1 MLKFPSCR
9 FWNSSSQKFGSTEQ
23 ITIGSET
30 LPKHQMKQRF
40 LRKVWQFRPWTRERA
55 CPMVAKLK
63 LRHPYVSLLV
73 RRGDKTRENTQPI
86 NVSTIVEFL
95 DAVTVN
101 GTLTREVF
109 VGTDDCRSLSELK
122 QASRRYTFKN
132 LCGKSWELGWKQS
145 PELKKQN
152 LTDHYIKFFG
162 ELLAMSASDIFLGDH
177 LSSVHHFVAYM
188 RPLSSTEKSVF
199 TMRKASSVW

>member
-1 MLKFPSCR
+1 
-9 FWNSSSQKFGSTEQ
+9 
-23 ITIGSET
+23 
-30 LPKHQMKQRF
+30 
-40 LRKVWQFRPWTRERA
+40 
-55 CPMVAKLK
+55 MVAKLRLCLDFADCFCFSSAFPSLARRGGGGGGGRSVSTLGASQLRK